1 MWDVFRFAWFAVRT
15 FCGVFLLIL
24 ALYAALRAFVSIHS
38 ALAPSADP
46 DAALKRVMSYN
57 ARGGVRADGRAT
69 LVSPAARNDCS
80 ATRVAACDRH

>member
-15 FCGVFLLIL
+15 FFGVCLLIL
-24 ALYAALRAFVSIHS
+24 ALYAALWAFVRIHS
-38 ALAPSADP
+38 GLAPSADP

-57 ARGGVRADGRAT
+57 ARGSKHAYGRAT